1 MLEIVGLRPRLE
13 PPKVLTRLV
22 SCDDRMKARAIRL
35 AAGPMGGRVR
45 RKELRTP
52 RLADQARTTAPRVAV
67 FGNRAAREPHFDD
80 VNSLKPNAHSS
91 PPLLAKRRAH
101 SLARRAP
108 RSDRAR
114 HRLPSSRIFRSPL
127 TAQAA
132 AHGPLG
138 RCARWRAIAAFHR
151 QRPGGPAGT

>member
-1 MLEIVGLRPRLE
+1 
-13 PPKVLTRLV
+13 
-22 SCDDRMKARAIRL
+22 MKARAIRL

-132 AHGPLG
+132 GLTVLTRGMSPVQG
-138 RCARWRAIAAFHR
+138 RRFRQLPFRSPDGATSVLARRW
-151 QRPGGPAGT
+151 